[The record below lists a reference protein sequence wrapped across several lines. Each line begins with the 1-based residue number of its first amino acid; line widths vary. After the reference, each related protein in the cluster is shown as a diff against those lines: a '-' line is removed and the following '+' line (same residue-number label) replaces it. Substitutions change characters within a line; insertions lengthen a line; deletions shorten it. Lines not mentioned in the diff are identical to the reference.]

1 MTLSRNISRGLGSA
15 LPFFDMSAIVSSS
28 NIIGAASKPSPSD
41 ANLLRTWMWSEG
53 VGKSSTMTVRS
64 TAREAKSL
72 FSNWVVSEGIS
83 KEGVH
88 QSARIL
94 QSAGARTPK
103 ALMSEWMW
111 SNGVARMP
119 FVQIGRGS
127 PSTASLASR
136 WLIRDGAARLPTWIQ
151 ADEISAR
158 QGVARSSLA
167 MSWLTTGVVP
177 KMGPIASRVALPL
190 TAMVAIAGASYY
202 AKEVVE
208 KGKRNA
214 GLLVRRSSVEAPA
227 RLALKYI

>member
-1 MTLSRNISRGLGSA
+1 
-15 LPFFDMSAIVSSS
+15 MSAIASSLNMNS
-28 NIIGAASKPSPSD
+28 VASKPSPSD

-72 FSNWVVSEGIS
+72 MSNWVVSEGIC

-88 QSARIL
+88 QSARVL
-94 QSAGARTPK
+94 QSAGARSPK

-119 FVQIGRGS
+119 FVQVGRGS
-127 PSTASLASR
+127 PSSPTLASR
-136 WLIRDGAARLPTWIQ
+136 WLIRDGAARLPSWIQ
-151 ADEISAR
+151 ADEMSAR
-158 QGVARSSLA
+158 QGAARSSLA

-177 KMGPIASRVALPL
+177 KMGPIASKVAMPL
-190 TAMVAIAGASYY
+190 TAMVAIAGASYC
-202 AKEVVE
+202 AAEVLA